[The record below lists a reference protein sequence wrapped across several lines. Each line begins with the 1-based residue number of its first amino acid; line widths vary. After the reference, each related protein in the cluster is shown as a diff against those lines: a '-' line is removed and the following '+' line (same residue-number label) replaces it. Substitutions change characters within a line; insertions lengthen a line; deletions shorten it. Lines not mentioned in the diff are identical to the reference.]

1 MLVRNS
7 ILMIIFM
14 PVSVLWSMFEPEE
27 VIEFYEDIDAFVS
40 DAEVFA
46 SMMFC
51 GLIAWVSIIL
61 TISLLVR

>member
-40 DAEVFA
+40 DAEVFETKTA
-46 SMMFC
+46 T
-51 GLIAWVSIIL
+51 GNII
-61 TISLLVR
+61 SRQKVN